1 MPYLTT
7 ERFCDLTVLAEER
20 IQELFVRRPRFLE
33 THCDMAL
40 RNIED
45 RLRHKYAIPFPPSH
59 PTIEGW
65 IVSIVQPKAALKV
78 GIDPGDPG
86 YVEMVRLSTEVN
98 LELTDASDMQSSRW
112 NLPRISAQDPSAIA
126 KGEPFGYSEASP
138 YDWTDRQWG
147 DVHNG

>member
-1 MPYLTT
+1 MPYLTV
-7 ERFCDLTVLAEER
+7 ERFNDLSVLAEER
-20 IQELFVRRPRFLE
+20 VQELCTRRPAFLD
-33 THCDMAL
+33 TQFDVAL
-40 RNIED
+40 RSIED
-45 RLRHKYAIPFPPSH
+45 RLRHKYVVPFPPAH

-112 NLPRISAQDPSAIA
+112 NLPRIPAQDASAIA

-138 YDWTDRQWG
+138 YDWTDGQWG